1 MGPELQEWAEPL
13 GVNGT
18 ELAGCLGAVRAEGG
32 RLTTPRRG
40 RGEAQTAEPFQQASE
55 DETVSPA
62 VQLPEGSRMDAARR
76 RLNPDLFP
84 CLVTQS
90 ASVSTSQL
98 VRGVN

>member
-62 VQLPEGSRMDAARR
+62 VQLPGREAAWTLLDAALTRISSR
-76 RLNPDLFP
+76 
-84 CLVTQS
+84 
-90 ASVSTSQL
+90 AW
-98 VRGVN
+98 